1 MLWQMMYKKN
11 KTPCSR
17 KKKDDVLDDCI
28 VKALQFMKEDGH
40 IVCLVQSPSSRM
52 QELTDMFHGEFPHLK
67 CTMSLTPTLGPA
79 AP

>member
-1 MLWQMMYKKN
+1 MMYKKN

-52 QELTDMFHGEFPHLK
+52 QELTEMFHGEFPHLK
-67 CTMSLTPTLGPA
+67 CTISLTPTLEPA

>member
-1 MLWQMMYKKN
+1 MYKKN

-52 QELTDMFHGEFPHLK
+52 QELTDMFHGEFPNLK
-67 CTMSLTPTLGPA
+67 CTMSLTPTLEPA

>member
-1 MLWQMMYKKN
+1 MMYKKN

-28 VKALQFMKEDGH
+28 VKALKFMKEDGH